1 MSYRSETLLSVL
13 FLCGTRA
20 ARTQA
25 TNSLYEDL
33 LDLVTRTMWHALM
46 TFVKCRVESM
56 ICHLPFLLMD
66 LDTVPDE
73 SFTCTRS

>member
-1 MSYRSETLLSVL
+1 MSYGSETLLRVL
-13 FLCGTRA
+13 RLCGTRA

-46 TFVKCRVESM
+46 TFVKCRVESL
-56 ICHLPFLLMD
+56 ICHPPFFAD
-66 LDTVPDE
+66 GPRH
-73 SFTCTRS
+73 CAG

>member
-1 MSYRSETLLSVL
+1 MSYTSETLLSVL

-56 ICHLPFLLMD
+56 ICHLPFFAD
-66 LDTVPDE
+66 GPRH
-73 SFTCTRS
+73 CAG

>member
-1 MSYRSETLLSVL
+1 MSMSYRSETLLSVL

-33 LDLVTRTMWHALM
+33 LDLVTRTRWHALM
-46 TFVKCRVESM
+46 TFVKCRVEGM
-56 ICHLPFLLMD
+56 I
-66 LDTVPDE
+66 
-73 SFTCTRS
+73 FTRCA

>member
-1 MSYRSETLLSVL
+1 MSRSYRSETLLFVL
-13 FLCGTRA
+13 CLCGTRA

-46 TFVKCRVESM
+46 TSVKCGARAGSVLCVILEA
-56 ICHLPFLLMD
+56 P
-66 LDTVPDE
+66 
-73 SFTCTRS
+73 